1 MKKYMNLAFIVLL
14 ACNNQSSTAT
24 KDSPAAATA
33 AVTATSST
41 GNCGNL
47 VLFRKGAVLQ
57 GATYDAAGKEIAKQ
71 KTTITDV
78 KQEGGITIATA
89 KIETSSQYNSK
100 GNEKTLT
107 YKCDGSNLYMD
118 LQEVMQ
124 SYAAMKGTE
133 VKANTMQFPLNIS
146 EGQTLPEASVS
157 VSMDRGT
164 GKKMDMVMHYK
175 ERTVGAKEKITT
187 PAGSW
192 NCYKVNTTIES
203 EMMGMD
209 EKTKKIMESMK
220 DKMKMRMIMWYA
232 PDFGIVKT
240 DMYMGDKLQSHSQ
253 INSVKY

>member
-14 ACNNQSSTAT
+14 ACNNQNGTAT
-24 KDSPAAATA
+24 TDSPAVATA
-33 AVTATSST
+33 AVTATPPG

-47 VLFRKGAVLQ
+47 VLFRKGAVLE
-57 GATYDAAGKEIAKQ
+57 GATYDATGKEIAKQ

-78 KQEGGITIATA
+78 KQEGGIMIANA
-89 KIETSSQYNSK
+89 KIETSSQYSK
-100 GNEKTLT
+100 GNEKSLT
-107 YKCDGSNLYMD
+107 YKCDGTNLYMD
-118 LQEVMQ
+118 LQELMQ

-133 VKANTMQFPLNIS
+133 VKANTMQFPLTIS
-146 EGQTLPEASVS
+146 AGQTLPEASVS

-164 GKKMDMVMHYK
+164 GKKMDMVMHYR

-192 NCYKVNTTIES
+192 NCYKVNTTMES
-203 EMMGMD
+203 EMVGMD

-220 DKMKMRMIMWYA
+220 DKMKMRMVMWYA

>member
-14 ACNNQSSTAT
+14 ACNNQNGTAT
-24 KDSPAAATA
+24 KDSPAIATV
-33 AVTATSST
+33 AVTAASPS

-47 VLFRKGAVLQ
+47 VLFRKGAVLE
-57 GATYDAAGKEIAKQ
+57 GATYDTTGKEIAKQ

-78 KQEGGITIATA
+78 KQEGGITIANA
-89 KIETSSQYNSK
+89 KIETTSKYSK
-100 GNEKTLT
+100 GNEKNLT
-107 YKCDGSNLYMD
+107 YKCDGTNLYMD
-118 LQEVMQ
+118 LQELMQ

-164 GKKMDMVMHYK
+164 GKKMDMVVHYK

-220 DKMKMRMIMWYA
+220 GRMKMRMVMWYA